1 MSRNAA
7 LRHPVCSFQGCT
19 RSHLLIPPRRTMI
32 HTIPIRIATP
42 HLPAIAPARA
52 GMQTASAPLDVLFAE
67 LLNAY
72 RRSGGLARGS
82 EVAMRAANRRLD
94 GMAWL
99 EDCLQRRMLISLD
112 WHSGLWLP
120 LFQFDRSDM
129 SLREDVRGPCS
140 ELSGVMDGWELAL
153 WFVRPQCL
161 LHHCS
166 PLDVLDTQPE
176 LVLDAARRE
185 HFLQGA

>member
-1 MSRNAA
+1 
-7 LRHPVCSFQGCT
+7 
-19 RSHLLIPPRRTMI
+19 MI
-32 HTIPIRIATP
+32 HTIPIRD
-42 HLPAIAPARA
+42 AISCPSASPLSLTGARF
-52 GMQTASAPLDVLFAE
+52 ASAQPLDTLFAE

-82 EVAMRAANRRLD
+82 EVAMRAARRRPA
-94 GMAWL
+94 GTAWL

-129 SLREDVRGPCS
+129 SLREEVRGPCA
-140 ELSGVMDGWELAL
+140 ELSGVMDGWELAQ
-153 WFVRPQCL
+153 WFIRPQCL

-166 PLDVLDTQPE
+166 PLELVDTQPA
-176 LVLDAARRE
+176 LVLEAARRE
-185 HFLQGA
+185 HFIQGI